1 MNDKREI
8 IILQV
13 FNDSVNA
20 QFAKSKLEENGI
32 ESFLEEENIVGINP
46 LGGVELKIFADD
58 LIKAQE
64 IIST

>member
-58 LIKAQE
+58 FKKALE
-64 IIST
+64 IIYI